1 MWFGGVRVIVKDE
14 KGRVLLVCQRH
25 EGRDIWMLPGG
36 AIEEG
41 ENAVEAA
48 KREVL
53 EETGL
58 SISVEE
64 LIWHIEEV
72 SPTRGQRFVNYFT
85 ASVEGG
91 QCKLGQDPE
100 LQRDSQVLKDI
111 RFISRSEIGSMPHLY
126 PPFLKDELWDILD
139 RYEKGKPRIH
149 SVYRNRE
156 QYSI

>member
-64 LIWHIEEV
+64 LIWHIAV
-72 SPTRGQRFVNYFT
+72 SYTHLTLPT
-85 ASVEGG
+85 
-91 QCKLGQDPE
+91 
-100 LQRDSQVLKDI
+100 I
-111 RFISRSEIGSMPHLY
+111 Y
-126 PPFLKDELWDILD
+126 P
-139 RYEKGKPRIH
+139 
-149 SVYRNRE
+149 V
-156 QYSI
+156 